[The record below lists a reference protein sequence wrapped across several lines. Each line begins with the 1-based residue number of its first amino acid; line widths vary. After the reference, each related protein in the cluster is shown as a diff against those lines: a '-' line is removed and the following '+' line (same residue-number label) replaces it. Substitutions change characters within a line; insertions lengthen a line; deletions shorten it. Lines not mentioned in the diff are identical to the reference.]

1 MADQL
6 ISMYVELRRRRN
18 LGRRGRLDPANQD
31 LLSLPK
37 SAVVAS
43 MSALDAYIHS
53 VLYERIPIALRANP
67 IPDALCDAMAEVLP
81 VKNANTF
88 RNALPVLSSADSLNQ
103 LCVKLREKSLGFVTY
118 QAPDKIIA
126 GYALLG
132 QDQIFRSVA
141 DIWQGPGT
149 SEDEIKRRLAG
160 YAKRRNQIAHEGD
173 RDAHGN
179 PRPME
184 PYYAT
189 SCRHFIDGLAS
200 RLNRVVYGVLMHF
213 QNGIVKQGPPRRYA
227 LRVAYMKRL
236 DYDYEQPITANCVLV
251 TEDDLFQDN
260 AGR

>member
-1 MADQL
+1 MTAIAHFHSSIEMADQL
-6 ISMYVELRRRRN
+6 LLMYAELRRHRN

-67 IPDALCDAMAEVLP
+67 VPDALCDAMAEVLP

-88 RNALPVLSSADSLNQ
+88 RNALPILSSTDSLNQ

-126 GYALLG
+126 GYALIG
-132 QDQIFRSVA
+132 QDQIFEDVA
-141 DIWQGPGT
+141 NLWQGPR
-149 SEDEIKRRLAG
+149 SSAADIKKRLAG
-160 YAKRRNQIAHEGD
+160 YTKRRNQIAHEGD

-179 PRPME
+179 PRPMQ
-184 PYYAT
+184 PYYA
-189 SCRHFIDGLAS
+189 SDCRSFIDSLAL
-200 RLNRVVYGVLMHF
+200 RLNRAVYG
-213 QNGIVKQGPPRRYA
+213 I
-227 LRVAYMKRL
+227 
-236 DYDYEQPITANCVLV
+236 
-251 TEDDLFQDN
+251 
-260 AGR
+260 